1 MLNFE
6 LKLPK
11 FKEYIREKFE
21 VEATALELI
30 DNVICY
36 LHEES
41 VSNDWSDRML
51 AEEIFRALFNGSRI
65 DVSLDEILENLI
77 GVIYQSEELI
87 VKTTGRDYDFIATME
102 IADGEFSRDYEALK
116 VTFTD
121 DYEYIEP
128 IIIQPSDWIGIEANE
143 SGYDTIQAIKDGKF
157 ITQWVDD
164 IEEE

>member
-11 FKEYIREKFE
+11 FKDYIRENFNVENTTLE
-21 VEATALELI
+21 VI
-30 DNVICY
+30 GNVIEY
-36 LHEES
+36 LHDES
-41 VSNDWSDRML
+41 VSNDWSDRLL
-51 AEEIFRALFNGSRI
+51 AEEIFRAVFNGTSI
-65 DVSLDEILENLI
+65 DVSLDEILENFI

-102 IADGEFSRDYEALK
+102 VADGEFSRDYEALK

-121 DYEYIEP
+121 DYEYLEP

-143 SGYDTIQAIKDGKF
+143 SGYNTIQAIKDGKF